1 MSDGIQYAGEYTN
14 AEFTLFSSSGS
25 VIGIERQGLVIYI
38 YENIYSPSMSGE
50 ILFLDT
56 NSFVKNLPI
65 IGQEFVE
72 MKLSTPQLNETADSV
87 IEKKFVINTIASR
100 ESISVGA
107 QAYSFELSTQDSIVN
122 RKTRVSKSYT
132 GSISNTV
139 FDILSYL

>member
-25 VIGIERQGLVIYI
+25 VIGIERQGLVINI

-65 IGQEFVE
+65 IGQEYIVL
-72 MKLSTPQLNETADSV
+72 KLQICEN
-87 IEKKFVINTIASR
+87 
-100 ESISVGA
+100 
-107 QAYSFELSTQDSIVN
+107 
-122 RKTRVSKSYT
+122 
-132 GSISNTV
+132 
-139 FDILSYL
+139 